1 MDALDLADEHDVVAM
16 TEDARIGMKK
26 PHRTMFMKNWR
37 CSLTRCLRDLSAQT
51 AAAAEETYF
60 GNLQLSWNQF
70 NVTSVLEGLNVTS
83 VLEQAA
89 EAASSAAAAASEA
102 AANITSVV
110 AEGASA
116 AAAAASDATTSA
128 YVGASAAVAAASEAT
143 ASVYE
148 INVTS
153 LLAQGPDASAEPKVL
168 IWQI

>member
-37 CSLTRCLRDLSAQT
+37 CSLTRCLRDLSAGT

-60 GNLQLSWNQF
+60 GSLQLSWSQF
-70 NVTSVLEGLNVTS
+70 NVTSYTS

-89 EAASSAAAAASEA
+89 EVASSAAAAASEA

-110 AEGASA
+110 AEGASV

-148 INVTS
+148 INVSS
-153 LLAQGPDASAEPKVL
+153 LLSPEASAEPKVL
-168 IWQI
+168 I

>member
-37 CSLTRCLRDLSAQT
+37 CSLTRCLRDLSART

-60 GNLQLSWNQF
+60 GSLQLSWNQF
-70 NVTSVLEGLNVTS
+70 NVTSVF
-83 VLEQAA
+83 EQAA
-89 EAASSAAAAASEA
+89 EVASSAAAAASEA

-110 AEGASA
+110 AEGASV

-143 ASVYE
+143 ASVYD
-148 INVTS
+148 INVTF
-153 LLAQGPDASAEPKVL
+153 LLAQAPEASAEPKVF
-168 IWQI
+168 ICQI